1 MIVVPV
7 KTKIYIFKVLYM
19 DFLLP
24 IASII
29 QTIHALCFLY
39 PFYLKACQLNPN
51 PQNGCNFKSDSMPL
65 PNAWRQK

>member
-7 KTKIYIFKVLYM
+7 ETKIYIFKVFYM

-29 QTIHALCFLY
+29 QTIHAVNVSY
-39 PFYLKACQLNPN
+39 NPFI
-51 PQNGCNFKSDSMPL
+51 
-65 PNAWRQK
+65 